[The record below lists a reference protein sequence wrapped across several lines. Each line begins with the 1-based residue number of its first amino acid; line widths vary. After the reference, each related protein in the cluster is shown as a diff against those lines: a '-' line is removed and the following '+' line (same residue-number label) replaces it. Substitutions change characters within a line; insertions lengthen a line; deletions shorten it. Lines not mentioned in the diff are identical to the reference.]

1 MDNYHTPVLLQTAC
15 DYLSVKPG
23 SFYIDCTLG
32 GGGHTKE
39 ILNRGG
45 QVLAIDQD
53 IDAISN
59 IQDHKGLLVKK
70 ANFAYLKDLLQE
82 LKITTPIAGI
92 LVDLGVSSH
101 QFNTPSRGFSIQ
113 SEGPLDMRMDTDLPN
128 SAATLVNTLPE
139 AQLLT
144 ILTKYGEVTNAKSI
158 VKSIVNHRPLLTTLD
173 LMKLLPSPQI
183 GRKVFQAFRIAVN
196 DELGALDSLLDS
208 VNSILMPKGRFV
220 AISFHSLED
229 RLIKDAFNSWE
240 KSGLGEILTPS
251 PIPPT
256 DSEMKLNP
264 RSHSAKLRAYQK
276 I

>member
-39 ILNRGG
+39 ILERGG
-45 QVLAIDQD
+45 DVLAIDQD

-59 IQDHKGLLVKK
+59 MQNQKGLLVKK
-70 ANFAYLKDLLQE
+70 ANFAYLKDLLKE
-82 LKITTPIAGI
+82 LKISTPVAGI

-139 AQLLT
+139 AQLVT
-144 ILTKYGEVTNAKSI
+144 ILSKYGEVSNAKSI
-158 VKSIVNHRPLLTTLD
+158 AKSIVNNRPLNTTFD
-173 LMKLLPSPQI
+173 LMKLLPHAQA

-208 VNSILMPKGRFV
+208 VNSILASKGRFV

-229 RLIKDAFNSWE
+229 KLIKDSFQSWE
-240 KSGLGEILTPS
+240 KNGLGEILTPG
-251 PIPPT
+251 PISPT
-256 DSEMKLNP
+256 DLEVRINP